1 MAGRPITVGTDGSE
15 ESLRAV
21 DWAAR
26 EAVLR
31 SSPLRI
37 VSVLALPPR
46 ASRYQPPGRP
56 DAVAEAVRESYTA
69 ALATAARRAADAEP
83 GLAVDTRL
91 LPGPPA
97 RALAEATADAS
108 MLVVGSRGGRTVTG
122 LVLGSVSRYAA
133 THARCP
139 VVVRRGDGKSAYRE
153 IVVGLGDL
161 DQSAAALG
169 FAFEEAALRQARL
182 TVVHAWSCF
191 LPGPGPGLA
200 ARVHDAVA
208 GWQEKYPAV
217 ETGTDIMHAQ
227 PARLIGAAS
236 ARADLVVL
244 GRRPGGAAGPGG
256 GSVIHAVLHHTRGPV
271 AVVAG

>member
-83 GLAVDTRL
+83 GLAVNTRL
-91 LPGPPA
+91 LPGPPT
-97 RALAEATADAS
+97 RALAEATADTS

-153 IVVGLGDL
+153 IVVGLRRSGPVRGRARGL
-161 DQSAAALG
+161 PC
-169 FAFEEAALRQARL
+169 EEAALRQAQADRRARL
-182 TVVHAWSCF
+182 VLF
-191 LPGPGPGLA
+191 
-200 ARVHDAVA
+200 
-208 GWQEKYPAV
+208 
-217 ETGTDIMHAQ
+217 
-227 PARLIGAAS
+227 PAR
-236 ARADLVVL
+236 ARARAGRPGARRGGRMAGEVP
-244 GRRPGGAAGPGG
+244 GRRWPRT
-256 GSVIHAVLHHTRGPV
+256 SCTRSPR
-271 AVVAG
+271 A